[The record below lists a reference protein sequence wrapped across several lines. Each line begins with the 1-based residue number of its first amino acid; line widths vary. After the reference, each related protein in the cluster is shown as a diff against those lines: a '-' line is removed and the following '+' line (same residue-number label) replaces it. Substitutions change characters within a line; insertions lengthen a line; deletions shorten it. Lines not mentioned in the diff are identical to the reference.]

1 MAIGNIITQLQPA
14 NSGTL
19 YDIGVF
25 ADKVF
30 LGNDLDEN
38 NTLASMLNRFIT
50 PNTNGNICIN
60 GYDDNNNGS
69 IISKG
74 SINTTDGGSGSNL
87 QSLLFTD
94 MVSRYQT
101 FGIGGNKKS
110 LIFGEGYGSVS
121 NPNTAFGLN
130 NSFIFGI
137 DNDIKCDTSDGNY
150 PSMSSYLDNPLL
162 SNCGVI
168 GSDNSA
174 TCLSKTPTSVA
185 KNSLI
190 VGTNNKMI
198 SYVDKYIDNTLIF
211 GKNNNVK
218 ALDFNNKLEAF
229 CAGSNNTVTKPGN
242 VIGNKLKQN
251 NIAIGGT
258 VVGTYNSNYVM
269 IPIDSELKFEVGTGH
284 AANNVGE
291 NDVRE
296 TGFGVGVDNVIY
308 MYAPNNGPVYAFT
321 PTAGGLTLTAWRRD
335 GVQLGSTNLLTLS

>member
-14 NSGTL
+14 NNGTL

-25 ADKVF
+25 ANRVF
-30 LGNDLDEN
+30 LGNNLDED

-50 PNTNGNICIN
+50 TDNNGNICID
-60 GYDDNNNGS
+60 GYDDNNNNGS

-74 SINTTDGGSGSNL
+74 SIDTTDGGSNL

-94 MVSRYQT
+94 MASRHQT
-101 FGIGGNKKS
+101 YGIGGNKKS

-137 DNDIKCDTSDGNY
+137 DNNIRCNTNGNTNY

-168 GSDNSA
+168 GSDNRA
-174 TCLSKTPTSVA
+174 TCFSTTPTSVA

-190 VGTNNKMI
+190 VGTNNQI
-198 SYVDKYIDNTLIF
+198 RSYNNYINNTLIF
-211 GKNNNVK
+211 GKNNSVETNGI
-218 ALDFNNKLEAF
+218 NYNLEAF
-229 CAGSNNTVTKPGN
+229 CAGSNNTVNKSGN
-242 VIGNKLKQN
+242 VIGNELNQN
-251 NIAIGGT
+251 NITIGGT
-258 VVGTYNSNYVM
+258 VVGTYNSRDVM
-269 IPIDSELKFEVGTGH
+269 IPIGGNLRFEVGTGH

-291 NDVRE
+291 SDVRE
-296 TGFGVGVDNVIY
+296 TGFGVGEDNVIY
-308 MYAPNNGPVYAFT
+308 MYTPNNGPVYAFA
-321 PTAGGLTLTAWRRD
+321 PTAGGLTLTAWRRN
-335 GVQLGSTNLLTLS
+335 GELITSTNLLSLS